1 MEHLKK
7 KMMFIIQHEV
17 FKYLF
22 FGVLTTIFYI
32 IVRNILYFI
41 YPNASITTII
51 ANVLSITFAFFTNDR
66 FVFNQKKEG
75 WQKRFVTFFSARLL
89 TLLVDFL
96 LAFIFVDTFPDIIG
110 QFVNHNLK
118 MVNAIETFAAQVF
131 MMVSNYI
138 ISKFLVFKDKK

>member
-1 MEHLKK
+1 MENLKQLLTK
-7 KMMFIIQHEV
+7 VIKHEV

-22 FGVLTTIFYI
+22 FGVLTTVFYI
-32 IVRNILYFI
+32 IVRNVLYFI

-51 ANVLSITFAFFTNDR
+51 ANVMSITFAFFTNDR

-96 LAFIFVDTFPDIIG
+96 LAFIFVDTFPGIIG
-110 QFVNHNLK
+110 QFVNNNLK
-118 MVNAIETFAAQVF
+118 AVNAIETFAAQVF

-138 ISKFLVFKDKK
+138 ISKFLVFKDKE